1 MQITRKL
8 SCPVCRYYGWHDSD
22 IHPER
27 EANTCRNCDH
37 CWKIEYD
44 APSKLYEQLIST
56 HIGYIQETISEVS
69 RELEEHSWSIGM
81 GARDRAA
88 LERVKLK
95 VNHSLKLLNSFI
107 GG

>member
-1 MQITRKL
+1 
-8 SCPVCRYYGWHDSD
+8 
-22 IHPER
+22 
-27 EANTCRNCDH
+27 
-37 CWKIEYD
+37 
-44 APSKLYEQLIST
+44 
-56 HIGYIQETISEVS
+56 
-69 RELEEHSWSIGM
+69 M